1 MMMMIDRTSVTVTSK
16 PIITPAPRLLSVL
29 FCPQMN
35 RVFPER
41 KLPALHDDDDAR
53 SFYHP
58 PTHLTSVPQRVVRV
72 LCVRRRWRNR
82 RDDGR
87 QRVVVDERALQQPR
101 QEVLAQRKVPAK
113 QMVTSE

>member
-1 MMMMIDRTSVTVTSK
+1 MLSRSPTEFVPSGALS
-16 PIITPAPRLLSVL
+16 PRSSSAMRALAAARSAEG
-29 FCPQMN
+29 
-35 RVFPER
+35 ER
-41 KLPALHDDDDAR
+41 LHGDDDAR